1 MKKLILMGI
10 VLTVLTFTVNAQM
23 ERNVGLR
30 LGGNTELS
38 LQSGFGTGFR
48 ADVSLGM
55 GFDKQKDSAFS
66 TSIDLV
72 CMSLYVYN
80 FAGGWFVYGGLGGG
94 VESDIKTFKAK
105 DIDLT
110 DILYFKVALDVG
122 LEYQFD
128 DPFAVFV
135 EYRPELALKIE
146 RKPIFQ
152 LLGVSVGAR
161 YMF

>member
-1 MKKLILMGI
+1 MGV
-10 VLTVLTFTVNAQM
+10 VLTVFMLTVNAQM

-48 ADVSLGM
+48 IDVSLGM

-66 TSIDLV
+66 TSINFIF
-72 CMSLYVYN
+72 MYLYAYN
-80 FAGGWFVYGGLGGG
+80 FAGGWFVYGGGGGG
-94 VESDIKTFKAK
+94 VESDIKTFKEK
-105 DIDLT
+105 DLDLT
-110 DILYFKVALDVG
+110 DILYFKFAINVG

-152 LLGVSVGAR
+152 LLGVSVGVR
-161 YMF
+161 YLF

>member
-1 MKKLILMGI
+1 MKKLILMGV
-10 VLTVLTFTVNAQM
+10 VLTVFMLTVNAQM

-48 ADVSLGM
+48 IDVSLGM

-72 CMSLYVYN
+72 CMSLYTYN
-80 FAGGWFVYGGLGGG
+80 FAGGWFVYGGLSVGF
-94 VESDIKTFKAK
+94 ESDIKNFTIKPVV
-105 DIDLT
+105 LT
-110 DILYFKVALDVG
+110 DIIYFKIGVNVG

-152 LLGVSVGAR
+152 LLGVSVGVR
-161 YMF
+161 YLF